1 MTVFIIDDDCAT
13 LDGGTG
19 RRGLCGSLF
28 LFKVPGNQN
37 MHFQNTICIRSLIT
51 LQNIFS
57 QMAGAMSSMGKDKA
71 SILTML
77 ETAKANISTFGIA
90 LTPCSLPGSKA
101 NFSLA
106 DDEMELGL
114 GVHGEN
120 GIGRTKVS

>member
-1 MTVFIIDDDCAT
+1 
-13 LDGGTG
+13 
-19 RRGLCGSLF
+19 
-28 LFKVPGNQN
+28 
-37 MHFQNTICIRSLIT
+37 
-51 LQNIFS
+51 
-57 QMAGAMSSMGKDKA
+57 
-71 SILTML
+71 ML

-120 GIGRTKVS
+120 GIGRTKVGFFISDSKAIIKLSFAIPFSSAQLAMLSQRS

>member
-1 MTVFIIDDDCAT
+1 MSGA
-13 LDGGTG
+13 LS
-19 RRGLCGSLF
+19 SL
-28 LFKVPGNQN
+28 
-37 MHFQNTICIRSLIT
+37 
-51 LQNIFS
+51 
-57 QMAGAMSSMGKDKA
+57 GKDKP

-120 GIGRTKVS
+120 GIGRTKVSFLRRNLKQITVLNNCCSSFS

>member
-1 MTVFIIDDDCAT
+1 MSGA
-13 LDGGTG
+13 LS
-19 RRGLCGSLF
+19 SL
-28 LFKVPGNQN
+28 
-37 MHFQNTICIRSLIT
+37 
-51 LQNIFS
+51 
-57 QMAGAMSSMGKDKA
+57 GKDQP

-77 ETAKANISTFGIA
+77 ENAKANISTFGIA

-120 GIGRTKVS
+120 GIGRTKVSFTMIQFYAGFQLCSFSALFGTRSSFQDLGQAVG

>member
-1 MTVFIIDDDCAT
+1 M
-13 LDGGTG
+13 
-19 RRGLCGSLF
+19 S
-28 LFKVPGNQN
+28 
-37 MHFQNTICIRSLIT
+37 
-51 LQNIFS
+51 
-57 QMAGAMSSMGKDKA
+57 GAMSSLGKDKA

-120 GIGRTKVS
+120 GIGRTKVSFTMIKFDAGFPMCSF

>member
-1 MTVFIIDDDCAT
+1 MSGA
-13 LDGGTG
+13 LS
-19 RRGLCGSLF
+19 SL
-28 LFKVPGNQN
+28 
-37 MHFQNTICIRSLIT
+37 
-51 LQNIFS
+51 
-57 QMAGAMSSMGKDKA
+57 GKDKP

-77 ETAKANISTFGIA
+77 ENAKANISTFGIA

-120 GIGRTKVS
+120 GIGRTKVSFFTRNLKQITVSNNCSCSFFLALLSPRCGLKDPGQAAG

>member
-1 MTVFIIDDDCAT
+1 
-13 LDGGTG
+13 
-19 RRGLCGSLF
+19 
-28 LFKVPGNQN
+28 
-37 MHFQNTICIRSLIT
+37 
-51 LQNIFS
+51 
-57 QMAGAMSSMGKDKA
+57 MGEAKSA
-71 SILTML
+71 ILSVL

-120 GIGRTKVS
+120 GIGRTKVNYFAVQVEITQANVSFFIALLCTRSCL

>member
-1 MTVFIIDDDCAT
+1 MTTAPPSTVEQEGEVFVEVFSSSRCLANGCMNAST
-13 LDGGTG
+13 
-19 RRGLCGSLF
+19 
-28 LFKVPGNQN
+28 N
-37 MHFQNTICIRSLIT
+37 LISFDE
-51 LQNIFS
+51 IFS
-57 QMAGAMSSMGKDKA
+57 QMSGAMSSLDKDKA